1 MLIRKSEG
9 RNMSKNAFFCI
20 ICLCCLY
27 PAFSQSSFSRG
38 EAAFMA
44 NRPQEAITHLEA
56 AIREDPAHVQAF
68 LYLGISYLQLDRRDD
83 AISIYQRILP
93 RAGAE
98 TARIAFNLGNVYFL
112 NRDHVLA
119 IESYSQALNANP
131 LFSTALLNMANAKV
145 AMGRYNEAIED
156 YERYLMLE
164 PGSSQSSQIR
174 RLINF
179 IRDEAAAM
187 ERRVQEERAAEEQRR
202 LIAEQNQRL
211 EAERRQQLLADIS
224 ASLQAAAEDLTSLSA
239 GNEGIQGYEGQFE
252 LE

>member
-1 MLIRKSEG
+1 MTK
-9 RNMSKNAFFCI
+9 KAFMAVKYGLFCVFF
-20 ICLCCLY
+20 LFCLY

-44 NRPQEAITHLEA
+44 NRPQEAVTHLEA

-83 AISIYQRILP
+83 AIDIYQRILP

-112 NRDHVLA
+112 NRDHSQA
-119 IESYSQALNANP
+119 IASYSQALEADP
-131 LFSTALLNMANAKV
+131 FFATALLNMANAKV
-145 AMGRYNEAIED
+145 AMGRYNEAITD
-156 YERYLMLE
+156 YERYLSLE
-164 PGSSQSSQIR
+164 PYSSQSGQIR

-179 IRDEAAAM
+179 IRDEALAM
-187 ERRVQEERAAEEQRR
+187 ERRLQEERAAEEQRR
-202 LIAEQNQRL
+202 LIAEENQRL
-211 EAERRQQLLADIS
+211 EAERRRQLLDDIS

-239 GNEGIQGYEGQFE
+239 GNEGIQGYDGQFE